1 MHCPPLQPSHAIQDC
16 TSSRRNG
23 SGTLELS
30 PEAAP
35 TSGRKA
41 LRGCWRASYMGFYT
55 HTGAFDDHR
64 GLCRHRT
71 ETALSRGMY
80 SAQICHHM
88 YRKGNKCKGF
98 TKSLNFWRTVR
109 QKPLSMVTDVTLL
122 VLKPLAPGVK
132 AYTAHPL
139 IILRAR
145 KPHMQLGKVSTAQGC
160 VARGMS
166 PAIAPSHPDVHAG
179 QHVTCQG
186 WAL

>member
-1 MHCPPLQPSHAIQDC
+1 MHCPPLQPSHAIQDF

-41 LRGCWRASYMGFYT
+41 LGGCWRASYMGFYT

-109 QKPLSMVTDVTLL
+109 EKPLSMVTDITLL
-122 VLKPLAPGVK
+122 VLHAQALGSRREGL
-132 AYTAHPL
+132 YSSSSHHPQSQEATHAAGEGL
-139 IILRAR
+139 HGSGLRGTGHEPSDR
-145 KPHMQLGKVSTAQGC
+145 PST
-160 VARGMS
+160 
-166 PAIAPSHPDVHAG
+166 P
-179 QHVTCQG
+179 
-186 WAL
+186 